1 MKKMVVGCLGVLIVS
16 AVAIGSSSTANHEAF
31 ALADRVG
38 GGESNSRSF
47 FQFSTSAG
55 DYTLRDDGMGEVTWP
70 KGLRRVFYLKLGAKG
85 RIERIYFLESERDLF
100 LLYEVHDATSE
111 WSYLLRM
118 EQQKTKAKWLTPLP
132 GGDVELPI
140 VQGDLVII
148 KDMEISKRDGK
159 SLDRIN
165 KMSQVF
171 KAITRSS
178 CTSDTSAQRRVR
190 ISSESPR
197 RFG

>member
-1 MKKMVVGCLGVLIVS
+1 MKKMVVVCLGVLIVS
-16 AVAIGSSSTANHEAF
+16 ALAIGSSSTANPEAF

-38 GGESNSRSF
+38 GGEPNSRSF

-111 WSYLLRM
+111 WSNLLRM

-132 GGDVELPI
+132 GGDVELPV
-140 VQGDLVII
+140 VQGDVVII
-148 KDMEISKRDGK
+148 KDMEISKTNGK
-159 SLDRIN
+159 ILGQD
-165 KMSQVF
+165 
-171 KAITRSS
+171 
-178 CTSDTSAQRRVR
+178 
-190 ISSESPR
+190 
-197 RFG
+197 